1 MKALPTHTQ
10 SCLLTR
16 FLSECQLAEALT
28 ATTPS
33 SKINHSN
40 RQIADEF
47 NAQEN
52 QKKNENQIIVLEL
65 AKKDGSLK
73 AEESGPI
80 QTEQVPH
87 VDVSLIPLLL
97 QRKLFNN

>member
-1 MKALPTHTQ
+1 M
-10 SCLLTR
+10 
-16 FLSECQLAEALT
+16 AEALT
-28 ATTPS
+28 ATTSS

-40 RQIADEF
+40 RQIAGEF
-47 NAQEN
+47 HAQEN

-65 AKKDGSLK
+65 ESKDGSLK

-87 VDVSLIPLLL
+87 VDVILIPLLL
-97 QRKLFNN
+97 QMNLFNN